1 VIENLGASLDQFDT
15 IDLSDNDI
23 RKLEGFPLLHR
34 LKMLL
39 INNNRICRVA
49 TDLHDSIPA
58 LQWLVLTNNDLEELG
73 DLDGLA
79 SLKNL
84 THLSL
89 LLNPVIHKPHYR
101 SYVIFKI
108 PQLQMLDF
116 QRIRLKE
123 RQRANEIFASADG
136 KEILKRASK
145 RNKTF
150 VPGEVVTP
158 GAPKKPIGPSAEEIA
173 AIRMAIANAKSL
185 EEVRQLELQLQ
196 SGQLPVTQAKG
207 PLQGKQNGQ
216 IVEEDEDDEEGEQ
229 EQMQT

>member
-1 VIENLGASLDQFDT
+1 MPRITVDLIDQSPQFTNPCRDRELDLRSNRITVIENLGASLDQFDT

-145 RNKTF
+145 RNKT
-150 VPGEVVTP
+150 
-158 GAPKKPIGPSAEEIA
+158 
-173 AIRMAIANAKSL
+173 
-185 EEVRQLELQLQ
+185 
-196 SGQLPVTQAKG
+196 
-207 PLQGKQNGQ
+207 
-216 IVEEDEDDEEGEQ
+216 
-229 EQMQT
+229 